1 MDTEDSTS
9 YDSLE
14 VYVGTTKVWEKDYTT
29 YPTMSVWQE
38 VTVDLSSY
46 AGQTITIQFK
56 FDTQDSISNDTEG
69 TYIDN
74 ITIFHNC

>member
-1 MDTEDSTS
+1 
-9 YDSLE
+9 
-14 VYVGTTKVWEKDYTT
+14 
-29 YPTMSVWQE
+29 MSVWQE

-56 FDTQDSISNDTEG
+56 FDTQDGISNDTEG